1 MLLLIDAGNTK
12 VKWALVPAAVHD
24 LATLGQWSASGAVE
38 HARIGELVELWR
50 SYPIGRVLLANVAG
64 GAVREALEQAL
75 AATLGLQPVP
85 VDWFASVAE
94 LAGVRNGYRNPAQ
107 LGCDRFA
114 ALIGARALYPEQA
127 LVVASC
133 GTATTVD
140 ALDADGV
147 FAGGMILPGLG
158 LMATALATNTAQLPA
173 VTDCLDSLGDLD
185 SLGAAGPFA
194 DHTEAAIAGGCL
206 AAQVGAIERALAAQ
220 RRRQGDAVR
229 CVLAGGAAGMIARH
243 LSSPPQLVDN
253 LVLIG
258 LHTVVLTSC

>member
-94 LAGVRNGYRNPAQ
+94 LAGVRNAYRNPAQ

-114 ALIGARALYPEQA
+114 ALIGARALYPGQA
-127 LVVASC
+127 LVVANC

-158 LMATALATNTAQLPA
+158 LMAAALATNTAQLPA
-173 VTDCLDSLGDLD
+173 VADWLDSLD
-185 SLGAAGPFA
+185 AIGPFA
-194 DHTEAAIAGGCL
+194 DHTEAAIASGCL

-220 RRRQGDAVR
+220 RRRHGDTVR
-229 CVLAGGAAGMIARH
+229 CVLSGGAAGAIARH